1 MISLGNG
8 GLLVFWLLENILD
21 RFDFAAMETFGG
33 AEMTK
38 RFKEALVTGEK
49 TSESDERILEKA
61 LFEWCA
67 SKGCI
72 NYAHW

>member
-1 MISLGNG
+1 MLSRKVDDVSFATFCVLG
-8 GLLVFWLLENILD
+8 

>member
-1 MISLGNG
+1 
-8 GLLVFWLLENILD
+8 
-21 RFDFAAMETFGG
+21 METFGG